1 MTRKG
6 YEGMSSLPATDQV
19 LLKDL
24 GRTIMKTAGIEEYVP
39 SFETASPQQ
48 TTPQQTTPRRRA
60 TGKRTPQMDLDTR
73 GTPDTE
79 RSQSSRRGRPK
90 GRKNNRTLVADLERE
105 ARQQGNDGILAV
117 SPRIKQAMAIERQN
131 RSSRIDPLV
140 SQIMNPETTQQAMGS
155 WGSWGDLPTTQLPVG
170 SLTLPSQVS
179 GIPGLNLSAFKG
191 RQPSPNRQQ
200 LALLEDEDENEATG
214 GVFGLPSGTVLT
226 TQRTNTLA
234 KLAEADNQD
243 MSRFQRVKN
252 TTERLNILR
261 VWKALQDIPGADK
274 SVNRAIEMVQPKTA
288 TPA

>member
-155 WGSWGDLPTTQLPVG
+155 WGDLPATQLPVG
-170 SLTLPSQVS
+170 SWTLPSQAPDL
-179 GIPGLNLSAFKG
+179 PGLNLSAVKD
-191 RQPSPNRQQ
+191 RQRPATKSP
-200 LALLEDEDENEATG
+200 LALLDDEDTG